1 MEKEEDKDAIFT
13 VSETEEQVEVEEDEE
28 PTCL

>member
-13 VSETEEQVEVEEDEE
+13 VSEREEQVEVEEDEE